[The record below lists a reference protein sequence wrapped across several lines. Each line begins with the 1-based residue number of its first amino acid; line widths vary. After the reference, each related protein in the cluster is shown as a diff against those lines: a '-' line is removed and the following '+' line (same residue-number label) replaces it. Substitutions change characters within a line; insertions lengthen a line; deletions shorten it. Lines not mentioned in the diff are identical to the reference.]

1 MQSTKVDFKN
11 TCVLVQRPPSQLKDA
26 GDIKAE
32 EPWPQESGG
41 DPQGTTFFSQVK
53 CPTSIEQVIL
63 AFKAEA
69 TRRLKPALLKSVK
82 LKSQASPSVKQFLEI
97 YDKPTAVDKFT
108 GKVSSF

>member
-1 MQSTKVDFKN
+1 M
-11 TCVLVQRPPSQLKDA
+11 KD
-26 GDIKAE
+26 GE
-32 EPWPQESGG
+32 EVKHDDQWIQEPLP
-41 DPQGTTFFSQVK
+41 DAQGTSFFSQVK
-53 CPTSIEQVIL
+53 CPSSIEQVIL

-108 GKVSSF
+108 GKVSVSSATESALRSIVVLYR